1 MHDFDPLRD
10 LNRLTSQL
18 TGMPLTGARGPRMMA
33 MDLFRTGDHYI
44 LNADLPGVDPG
55 SIDIS
60 VESGVLTLTAERT
73 ARTGEDVGWVVS
85 ERFTGVYQR
94 QFALGDSIDP
104 ERISASY
111 DNGVLSLTIPVA
123 ERAKPRRIRIDTG
136 GNLKIEQSEETSST
150 GRAASTARSDDAV
163 EA

>member
-1 MHDFDPLRD
+1 VHDFDPLRD

-18 TGMPLTGARGPRMMA
+18 AGMPLTGPRSPRLMA

-60 VESGVLTLTAERT
+60 VENGVLTLTAERS
-73 ARTGEDVGWVVS
+73 ARTGEDVGWVVG

-94 QFALGDSIDP
+94 QFTLGDSIDT

-123 ERAKPRRIRIDTG
+123 ERAKPRRIRIETG
-136 GNLKIEQSEETSST
+136 GSVQIEQSEDRGS
-150 GRAASTARSDDAV
+150 AHRSDHGVDA
-163 EA
+163 

>member
-18 TGMPLTGARGPRMMA
+18 AGMPLTGVRGPRMMA

-55 SIDIS
+55 SIDMS
-60 VESGVLTLTAERT
+60 VENGVLTLTAERS
-73 ARTGEDVGWVVS
+73 ARTEEDVSWVVG
-85 ERFTGVYQR
+85 ERFTGVCQR
-94 QFALGDSIDP
+94 QFTLGESIDP
-104 ERISASY
+104 ERISAFY

-123 ERAKPRRIRIDTG
+123 ERAKPRRIRVDTG
-136 GNLKIEQSEETSST
+136 ANLKIEQSEEST
-150 GRAASTARSDDAV
+150 RSEKNTDA
-163 EA
+163 